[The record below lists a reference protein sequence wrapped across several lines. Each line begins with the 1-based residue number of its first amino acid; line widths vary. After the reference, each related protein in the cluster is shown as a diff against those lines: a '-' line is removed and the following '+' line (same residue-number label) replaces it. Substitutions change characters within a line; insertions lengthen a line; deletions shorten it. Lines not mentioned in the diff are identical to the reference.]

1 LKKNNLPRFFGL
13 QKQILEAA
21 ANEGYEFKLCNGL
34 PGRLYRLNNKHVK
47 CVAEAATQVLG
58 DLKRYLVAAVDIED
72 ETVFI
77 VHFKDKDVGRI
88 LPALQDF
95 GSPDLDLVKLMV
107 FNGQV
112 YRRRQRGWT
121 ALQFAIQSKVKPSIS
136 IVVA

>member
-1 LKKNNLPRFFGL
+1 M
-13 QKQILEAA
+13 
-21 ANEGYEFKLCNGL
+21 
-34 PGRLYRLNNKHVK
+34 
-47 CVAEAATQVLG
+47 
-58 DLKRYLVAAVDIED
+58 AAVDIED